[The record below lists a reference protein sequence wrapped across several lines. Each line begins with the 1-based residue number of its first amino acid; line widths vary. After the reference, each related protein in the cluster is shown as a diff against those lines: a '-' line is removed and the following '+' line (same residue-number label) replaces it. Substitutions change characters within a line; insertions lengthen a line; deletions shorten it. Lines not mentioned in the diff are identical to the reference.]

1 MNTKDLKC
9 FAVVYQEASIN
20 KAARKLYISPQGL
33 SRILKNLE
41 EELGVPLFE
50 RTQKG
55 VWATPYGVFLYE
67 KVDQMIRQFEEI
79 ENGVRQL
86 RDKDTILRIACAR
99 GVLNA
104 LSFQVIIDFMAAYP
118 KINVQWA
125 EYSNEEVKE
134 RVASLKADVGL
145 VVGKECARGVVG
157 SKLESRKIMLIVYE
171 GHPLYDEAEISISS
185 LGHEKIIILNEQF
198 QVFHEFKRQCF
209 ESGVTPE
216 IVGKSVDSNF
226 IYKLC
231 RLKVGLGVLIDFS
244 MADFQLS
251 GVRVIPLKEMIT
263 WDIYQINN
271 IKNEDFPNVKLF
283 RQYMEQIF
291 LSRKR

>member
-20 KAARKLYISPQGL
+20 QAARKLYISPQGL

-50 RTQKG
+50 RTKKG
-55 VWATPYGVFLYE
+55 VQATDYGIFLYE

-86 RDKDTILRIACAR
+86 KNKDKILRIACAR

-104 LSFQVIIDFMAAYP
+104 LSFQVIIDFIENHP
-118 KINVQWA
+118 EIEVQWE
-125 EYSNEEVKE
+125 EYSNEEVKK
-134 RVASLKADVGL
+134 RVDSLEADVGL
-145 VVGKECARGVVG
+145 MVGKDYARGVTG
-157 SKLESRKIMLIVYE
+157 QKIESREIMLIVYE
-171 GHPLYDEAEISISS
+171 GHPLYDQPEVSVAD
-185 LGHEKIIILNEQF
+185 LNGEKIIILNEQF

-209 ESGVTPE
+209 ESGVMTE

-226 IYKLC
+226 VYKLC

-244 MADFQLS
+244 MEDFQLS
-251 GVRVIPLKEMIT
+251 GVRVIPLKEKIT
-263 WDIYQINN
+263 WDIYQIHN
-271 IKNEDFPNVKLF
+271 IKNADFPNVKKF
-283 RQYMEQIF
+283 RQHMDQV
-291 LSRKR
+291 SGGRVK